1 MGTLAQEML
10 LESVEVELE
19 VVGAGMKRGRTILM
33 PKTVKLFWELGSGD
47 TGALQSAAHSLED
60 KSVLRLWS
68 ETGIKTNGHYKFP
81 IPFCNENMEPP
92 NNKAVAERRLDGLR
106 RRLSKDARLRQGY
119 VEEINKLFAEGYAE
133 SVPKCQLE
141 SHTGL
146 VWYLPHHL
154 VLNPNTPN
162 KVRIVFD
169 CAAKHKRTLL
179 NDQVLQGP
187 DFNNKLIGVLFR
199 FCQGTTA
206 IMADVEAMYH
216 QIHVAPE
223 HRDALR
229 FLWWENGDLS
239 REPVT
244 YTMKVHIFGGVWSPS
259 CATYVLRRTFQ
270 DHRSEFPDMV
280 AQAEVNFYVDDLLV
294 SLDSSNE
301 ASMLACQL
309 RRLLACGGFRLTKWA
324 SNHKGVLAT
333 IPPEERQNA
342 LKEIDLR
349 QDKLP
354 MERALGVRWLLE
366 GDQLAIKVQSNSR
379 PATRRGVL
387 SLAAYGAVT
396 YLRMVDSGG
405 SIQCSFVYGRA
416 KLAPLKQLTIPRLEL
431 CAAVLAVNA
440 DRTIRREMTM
450 TIHESYF
457 WTDSM
462 LVLQYIAN
470 SSRRFQTFVA
480 NRIAVIQELLRTDQW
495 RHVGTSLNPADDA
508 TMGLPVLDL
517 VAGSRWIRGP
527 DFLLSVEERWSKGKE
542 LPAVLNDLLEVKREV
557 HQRSVVAL
565 AVSEQSKWSL
575 AKLWLRYSSW
585 YRLVKGVAWIKRF
598 IWWLGS
604 STRTADLR
612 LKLKRLSTEELQS
625 AEQTIIR
632 LVQKEAYEKEI
643 QTVIK
648 GELPKDNKLY
658 KLEPYLDER
667 TLLRS
672 KGRIKGTLLGRSG
685 EEPILLPRD
694 HHITE
699 IILREM
705 HEERAGHAG
714 REHTM
719 ACVKQRAVHLE
730 VLASLDADAFLN
742 AITRFSRCRGAPE
755 RIRSDNGT
763 NMVRA
768 AKELK
773 LAVKIWEQ
781 DDRLRGALLKADID
795 WVFNPPAAPYMV
807 GAWERQI
814 RTVKKVV
821 QAIVGSQVLDDER
834 LQTLF
839 CEVEAIVNERPITL
853 VPNTPSEPKALTPAD
868 LLHLRQEGNLP
879 LGGRSIGES
888 YHRRWK
894 HVQYLAD
901 QFWKRWLT
909 EYLPQLRT

>member
-1 MGTLAQEML
+1 
-10 LESVEVELE
+10 
-19 VVGAGMKRGRTILM
+19 
-33 PKTVKLFWELGSGD
+33 
-47 TGALQSAAHSLED
+47 
-60 KSVLRLWS
+60 
-68 ETGIKTNGHYKFP
+68 
-81 IPFCNENMEPP
+81 
-92 NNKAVAERRLDGLR
+92 
-106 RRLSKDARLRQGY
+106 
-119 VEEINKLFAEGYAE
+119 
-133 SVPKCQLE
+133 
-141 SHTGL
+141 
-146 VWYLPHHL
+146 
-154 VLNPNTPN
+154 
-162 KVRIVFD
+162 
-169 CAAKHKRTLL
+169 
-179 NDQVLQGP
+179 
-187 DFNNKLIGVLFR
+187 
-199 FCQGTTA
+199 
-206 IMADVEAMYH
+206 
-216 QIHVAPE
+216 
-223 HRDALR
+223 
-229 FLWWENGDLS
+229 
-239 REPVT
+239 
-244 YTMKVHIFGGVWSPS
+244 MKVHIFGGVWSPS
-259 CATYVLRRTFQ
+259 CATYALRRTFH

-280 AQAEVNFYVDDLLV
+280 AQAEVNFYVDDLLM
-294 SLDSSNE
+294 SLDSSTE

-309 RRLLACGGFRLTKWA
+309 RRLLACGGYRLTKWA

-349 QDKLP
+349 RRLGWDEPLSAVNHTTRSTWLGELAHLGKLSVP
-354 MERALGVRWLLE
+354 RCLKTACAKEIISA
-366 GDQLAIKVQSNSR
+366 QLHTFCDASQ
-379 PATRRGVL
+379 
-387 SLAAYGAVT
+387 AAYGAVT

-416 KLAPLKQLTIPRLEL
+416 KLAPLKQLTIPRLGL

-480 NRIAVIQELLRTDQW
+480 NRIAVIQELSRTDQW

-508 TMGLPVLDL
+508 TRGLPVLDL

-527 DFLLSVEERWSKGKE
+527 DFLLSVEEWWPKGKE

-648 GELPKDNKLY
+648 GELLKDNKLY

-699 IILREM
+699 ITVREM

-714 REHTM
+714 QEHMM
-719 ACVKQRAVHLE
+719 AC
-730 VLASLDADAFLN
+730 
-742 AITRFSRCRGAPE
+742 
-755 RIRSDNGT
+755 
-763 NMVRA
+763 
-768 AKELK
+768 AK
-773 LAVKIWEQ
+773 
-781 DDRLRGALLKADID
+781 
-795 WVFNPPAAPYMV
+795 
-807 GAWERQI
+807 
-814 RTVKKVV
+814 
-821 QAIVGSQVLDDER
+821 VLDSPG
-834 LQTLF
+834 QTL
-839 CEVEAIVNERPITL
+839 A
-853 VPNTPSEPKALTPAD
+853 
-868 LLHLRQEGNLP
+868 
-879 LGGRSIGES
+879 
-888 YHRRWK
+888 
-894 HVQYLAD
+894 
-901 QFWKRWLT
+901 
-909 EYLPQLRT
+909 

>member
-1 MGTLAQEML
+1 
-10 LESVEVELE
+10 
-19 VVGAGMKRGRTILM
+19 
-33 PKTVKLFWELGSGD
+33 
-47 TGALQSAAHSLED
+47 
-60 KSVLRLWS
+60 
-68 ETGIKTNGHYKFP
+68 
-81 IPFCNENMEPP
+81 
-92 NNKAVAERRLDGLR
+92 
-106 RRLSKDARLRQGY
+106 
-119 VEEINKLFAEGYAE
+119 
-133 SVPKCQLE
+133 
-141 SHTGL
+141 
-146 VWYLPHHL
+146 
-154 VLNPNTPN
+154 
-162 KVRIVFD
+162 
-169 CAAKHKRTLL
+169 
-179 NDQVLQGP
+179 
-187 DFNNKLIGVLFR
+187 
-199 FCQGTTA
+199 
-206 IMADVEAMYH
+206 
-216 QIHVAPE
+216 
-223 HRDALR
+223 
-229 FLWWENGDLS
+229 
-239 REPVT
+239 
-244 YTMKVHIFGGVWSPS
+244 MKVHIFGRVWSPS
-259 CATYVLRRTFQ
+259 CATYALRRTFQ
-270 DHRSEFPDMV
+270 DPRSEFPDMV
-280 AQAEVNFYVDDLLV
+280 EQAEVNFYVDDLLM

-366 GDQLAIKVQSNSR
+366 GDQLAIKVQPNSR

-387 SLAAYGAVT
+387 SLLHTFCDASQAAYGAVT

-450 TIHESYF
+450 TIRESYF

-480 NRIAVIQELLRTDQW
+480 NRKAVIQKLSRTDQW
-495 RHVGTSLNPADDA
+495 RHFGTSLNPADDA
-508 TMGLPVLDL
+508 TRGLPVLDL
-517 VAGSRWIRGP
+517 VAGSRWIRGT
-527 DFLLSVEERWSKGKE
+527 DFLLSVEERWPKGKE

-565 AVSEQSKWSL
+565 AVGEQSKWSL

-585 YRLVKGVAWIKRF
+585 YRL
-598 IWWLGS
+598 
-604 STRTADLR
+604 
-612 LKLKRLSTEELQS
+612 
-625 AEQTIIR
+625 
-632 LVQKEAYEKEI
+632 KEAYEKEI

-694 HHITE
+694 HHIKE
-699 IILREM
+699 IIVREM

-719 ACVKQRAVHLE
+719 ACVRQRYWIPQGRRLLDRIIRRCVVRRRNNWRSRHQRQADLPIDRVTPGKAPFAYTGTDCFGPFIIKVGRKQAERWGCLFTCLTIRAVHLE

-742 AITRFSRCRGAPE
+742 AITRFSRRRDTPD
-755 RIRSDNGT
+755 RIRSENGT

-773 LAVKIWEQ
+773 LAVKSWEQ
-781 DDRLRGALLKADID
+781 DDRLRGALLIADIG
-795 WVFNPPAAPYMV
+795 WVFNPPAAPYTGGV
-807 GAWERQI
+807 WERQI
-814 RTVKKVV
+814 RTVKKVL

-839 CEVEAIVNERPITL
+839 CEVEAIVNERPITP
-853 VPNTPSEPKALTPAD
+853 VPNTPNEPKALTPAD
-868 LLHLRQEGNLP
+868 LLHLGQKDHGATFAL
-879 LGGRSIGES
+879 
-888 YHRRWK
+888 
-894 HVQYLAD
+894 V
-901 QFWKRWLT
+901 T
-909 EYLPQLRT
+909 